1 MNNVKSEIL
10 FNGVDEDIKEGIK
23 LVTGFREGT
32 MPFRYLGVPI
42 KAGRLTKTECSALT
56 EKMVARIRGL
66 GAKKL
71 SYAGRVTLINA
82 VLNTLQNYWAQMFII
97 PKSIINNIM
106 AICKNYLWD
115 GSLDYHR
122 VPLVAWDKVTLPKKE
137 GGLGIRRADIWN
149 IATVGK
155 LVDWIYCKADRLW
168 IKWINDVY
176 IKDHD
181 WHCYAPPTDATWVWK
196 NICKVKEK
204 IKTGYTDGSW
214 TVSPKGY
221 SIKSGYEWL
230 SPDHIQL
237 DWPAIVWSNWNVPK
251 HSMTTW
257 LRMQE
262 GMNVK
267 SKLARFGC
275 CADDLCL
282 LCQLQTETVEH
293 MFTSCVYSV
302 KVQSCLVQW
311 YGGCFPTVN
320 DLIAAQRNNI
330 QWKVKVAMFNAFTYS
345 IWHQRNN
352 ARVNDCLM
360 RPEVVAAH
368 IEEDVRRRVK
378 LKCRAVADQT
388 ACVWLQSMGVS

>member
-1 MNNVKSEIL
+1 MRAFSSLSKASGLTMNNAKSEIF
-10 FNGVDEDIKEGIK
+10 FNGVAEDIKEGIK

-42 KAGRLTKTECSALT
+42 KAGRLTKLECTALT

-71 SYAGRVTLINA
+71 SYAGRLTLIND
-82 VLNTLQNYWAQMFII
+82 VLNTLQNYLAQMFII

-106 AICKNYLWD
+106 AICRNYLWD
-115 GSLDYHR
+115 GSPDYHR
-122 VPLVAWDKVTLPKKE
+122 VPLVAWDKVTLPKTE
-137 GGLGIRRADIWN
+137 GGLGIKKADVWN

-155 LVDWIYCKADRLW
+155 LVDWIYCKADRLL

-176 IKDHD
+176 IKNHD
-181 WHCYAPPTDATWVWK
+181 WHSYTPLADATWVWK

-204 IKTGYTDGSW
+204 LKNGYVDSIW
-214 TVSPKGY
+214 TVSPNGY

-230 SPDHIQL
+230 SPAHIQL
-237 DWPAIVWSNWNVPK
+237 NWSALVWNNWIIPK

-267 SKLARFGC
+267 TF
-275 CADDLCL
+275 
-282 LCQLQTETVEH
+282 
-293 MFTSCVYSV
+293 VYSS
-302 KVQSCLVQW
+302 KVQSYLVQW

-320 DLIAAQRNNI
+320 DLITAARNSI
-330 QWKVKVAMFNAFTYS
+330 QWKMNVAMFNAFNYS
-345 IWHQRNN
+345 IWYQRNN
-352 ARVNDCLM
+352 VRVNEWIL
-360 RPEVVAAH
+360 RPEKVAAR
-368 IEEDVRRRVK
+368 IEEDVSRIVK
-378 LKCRAVADQT
+378 QKCRAIDDQ
-388 ACVWLQSMGVS
+388 AVLVWLQTMGVT